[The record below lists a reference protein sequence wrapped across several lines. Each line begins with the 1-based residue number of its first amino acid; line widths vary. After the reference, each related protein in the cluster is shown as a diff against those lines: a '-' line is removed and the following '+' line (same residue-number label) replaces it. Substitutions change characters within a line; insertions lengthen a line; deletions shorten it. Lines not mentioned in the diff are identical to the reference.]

1 MDLKAPFELA
11 SPLIMPTTDSEGIFR
26 SNHWVMSMMDS
37 ITFDKESMLEA
48 LVETT
53 GLTPEEFSRDYI
65 LEEYPIEIDTFD
77 DVFKPDFRF
86 TVTQQFR
93 VRPKTD
99 AEKQLEIEKGEN

>member
-1 MDLKAPFELA
+1 VLA
-11 SPLIMPTTDSEGIFR
+11 SRLTMPKSGDGDLFRTD
-26 SNHWVMSMMDS
+26 HWVMSVIDS

-48 LVETT
+48 LVEST

-77 DVFKPDFRF
+77 AVFKPDFRF